1 MMEQNNQ
8 VAVNAQDTQDKR
20 QGLQDQFKEHSGVN
34 HPKQDTRYKT
44 EDVMDTIGLS
54 FMDFNLSKDVNLGIY
69 EMGYDH
75 PSPVQEEAIPYIID
89 GKNVIAKAKNGTGK
103 TGSYAIPIVEKIDL
117 NNDKI

>member
-1 MMEQNNQ
+1 
-8 VAVNAQDTQDKR
+8 
-20 QGLQDQFKEHSGVN
+20 
-34 HPKQDTRYKT
+34 
-44 EDVMDTIGLS
+44 
-54 FMDFNLSKDVNLGIY
+54 
-69 EMGYDH
+69 MGYDH

>member
-1 MMEQNNQ
+1 
-8 VAVNAQDTQDKR
+8 
-20 QGLQDQFKEHSGVN
+20 VN

-75 PSPVQEEAIPYIID
+75 PSPV
-89 GKNVIAKAKNGTGK
+89 
-103 TGSYAIPIVEKIDL
+103 
-117 NNDKI
+117 